1 MNNENRPGDALHQ
14 KHMDAL
20 KRVVDMAHVGGSPL
34 VRIMTQ
40 KKEQILRGHNGAE
53 QWNVAKVAWDT
64 MPPMIA
70 PAMDFARQAGVT
82 LVVETDNGNMV
93 NSSYTARKL
102 IDELYAKDTLK
113 VLWDPTNNCWSH
125 EVAYPDGYYSVRDGY
140 LGHIHIQDLMVDIPR
155 ATLTVKRWERV
166 NWHRFLR
173 PLPMRC
179 GGIVMTE

>member
-1 MNNENRPGDALHQ
+1 
-14 KHMDAL
+14 
-20 KRVVDMAHVGGSPL
+20 
-34 VRIMTQ
+34 
-40 KKEQILRGHNGAE
+40 
-53 QWNVAKVAWDT
+53 
-64 MPPMIA
+64 
-70 PAMDFARQAGVT
+70 